1 MKITFSARAW
11 KEYKGWQRREYSK
24 TLERINDLLEDIN
37 RNGVSA
43 GKGKPERLRWQ
54 SGGAGELMISTGW
67 FTRRIQKES
76 KFSPATGI
84 THKQRNGGTYL
95 CRHV

>member
-43 GKGKPERLRWQ
+43 GKGKPERLRWA
-54 SGGAGELMISTGW
+54 GGWS
-67 FTRRIQKES
+67 RRIDDQHRLVYQEN
-76 KFSPATGI
+76 TEGI
-84 THKQRNGGTYL
+84 EILSCYGHYT
-95 CRHV
+95 